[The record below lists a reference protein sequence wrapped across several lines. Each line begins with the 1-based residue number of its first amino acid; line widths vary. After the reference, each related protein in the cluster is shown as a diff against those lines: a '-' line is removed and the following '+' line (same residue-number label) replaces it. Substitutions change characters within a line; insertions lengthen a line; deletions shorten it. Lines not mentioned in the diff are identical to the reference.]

1 MKVDAM
7 SNFQNLVMTQNGSSS
22 QSLTGC
28 MYHVVQ
34 SPGADGKNVLQLIPI
49 LNTKDNQVPV
59 VSSPAIT
66 NTPVLNVQQPVRL
79 SLPSAVPQ
87 SHVNLPYS
95 LNAQL
100 VQQIGSANYI
110 ITTQKNPADV
120 SKTIRVDGK
129 LSAPPNPQTGTP
141 SFIIMNTKPGSA
153 PLKTIPIFPPGHGL
167 QIPTHA
173 EVKSVPASSLPFSI
187 QQRIVPPNTS
197 NDTTKIPS
205 VIYVSPVNTTK
216 TPTTIP
222 VSPLLSPVLVPA
234 VQSGTTTPSKG
245 PLKWVVQENTE
256 SVVPVRTNTD
266 TASKIVTFMARAKP
280 EEMNLPSPNVVQIKD
295 NALVMCNNKIYFLSK
310 STGELRS
317 AVQVKQETPEKN
329 QFDTEKGK
337 DLSKLIEV
345 VLSKNNLSPPN
356 PKPTL
361 NSGSSPLVHPDPP
374 SPAKAKTCTPTQA
387 SKKEPEVIY
396 IDDDDDEEDVP
407 ANIQKPQD
415 MRQSKE
421 TNSAKVYT
429 PSALQIS
436 QSSDNQVKDKEVE
449 IVKVIKN
456 KDVEIVKVI
465 KDKDVEIVK
474 VTKDKEVEIVKVTKA
489 PVLRVIDDQTLRA
502 KFGLFKKEKI
512 ILNRLPLLRPE
523 SRTDSVCQNKDRLA
537 YSENPERRKLPFS
550 ETFSISKRRKSE
562 DAYDFSMTSETAGN
576 NRRSFSTTSAPLP
589 AGTADVTHTMSRE
602 GTALTETNAAYSNVS
617 TSYSAQDSAPEMYTE
632 PSDSHSFYASQ
643 DIAGHFSEAPP
654 PPRQR
659 FHFESVY
666 PDETTKDEKIQR
678 LKEVLKEREQAL
690 EVLRR
695 QKWS

>member
-1 MKVDAM
+1 
-7 SNFQNLVMTQNGSSS
+7 
-22 QSLTGC
+22 
-28 MYHVVQ
+28 MYQVVQ

-59 VSSPAIT
+59 VSSPSIT

-79 SLPSAVPQ
+79 SLPSAVSQ
-87 SHVNLPYS
+87 SHVTLPYS

-129 LSAPPNPQTGTP
+129 LSAHPNTAVILEKPPLNLPPNPQTGTP

-153 PLKTIPIFPPGHGL
+153 PMKTIPIFPPGHGL
-167 QIPTHA
+167 QIPNHA

-222 VSPLLSPVLVPA
+222 QAPLLSPVLVPA
-234 VQSGTTTPSKG
+234 AQPGTTTPSKG

-256 SVVPVRTNTD
+256 SIVPVRTNTD
-266 TASKIVTFMARAKP
+266 TASKIVTFMARAKT

-345 VLSKNNLSPPN
+345 VLSKNNLPPPN

-361 NSGSSPLVHPDPP
+361 NSGSSPIVHPDAT
-374 SPAKAKTCTPTQA
+374 SPAQSKTCTPAQA

-396 IDDDDDEEDVP
+396 IDDDDDEEDIP

-415 MRQSKE
+415 ICQSKE
-421 TNSAKVYT
+421 TSSTKVYT
-429 PSALQIS
+429 PLALQIS

-456 KDVEIVKVI
+456 KEVELVKVI
-465 KDKDVEIVK
+465 KDKEVEIVKVTKDKEVEIVK

-489 PVLRVIDDQTLRA
+489 PVFRAIDDQTLRA

-523 SRTDSVCQNKDRLA
+523 SRTHSTSQNKDRLA

-550 ETFSISKRRKSE
+550 ETFSISKRKKSE
-562 DAYDFSMTSETAGN
+562 DAYDFSMTSDTAGN
-576 NRRSFSTTSAPLP
+576 NCRSFSTTTAPLP
-589 AGTADVTHTMSRE
+589 AGTADATHTMSGE
-602 GTALTETNAAYSNVS
+602 GTALTETNAAYRNVS
-617 TSYSAQDSAPEMYTE
+617 APHSAQDGAPEMYTE